1 MSDDSFIREVNEEIR
16 QEQAKAI
23 WDRFGPMLIGA
34 AVLVVLGTAAWV
46 GYDYWR
52 TQTANASGDRFS
64 QALSLANAGK
74 NDEAIAA
81 LEALEADGYGAY
93 PLLARMRAATVLADK
108 GDFDGAVKQFDE
120 VAADGSIPG
129 SIRDMARLRAALILV
144 DHGTQADVASRV
156 EALTAETNPLRHSAR
171 EALALVAW
179 KEGRFADALTLFD
192 QIAADS
198 AAPRNNRER
207 ATLMSELIRSSG
219 SAS

>member
-1 MSDDSFIREVNEEIR
+1 M
-16 QEQAKAI
+16 
-23 WDRFGPMLIGA
+23 
-34 AVLVVLGTAAWV
+34 
-46 GYDYWR
+46 
-52 TQTANASGDRFS
+52 
-64 QALSLANAGK
+64 
-74 NDEAIAA
+74 
-81 LEALEADGYGAY
+81 
-93 PLLARMRAATVLADK
+93 
-108 GDFDGAVKQFDE
+108 
-120 VAADGSIPG
+120 AADGSIPG

-179 KEGRFADALTLFD
+179 KDGKFADALTLFD

>member
-179 KEGRFADALTLFD
+179 KDGKFADALTLFD